1 MKPSVPE
8 SAQGVCNHR
17 PGPRAARQP
26 CGAGVAMPVL
36 AGALA
41 VSCAVPAPEP
51 VAAPARPARFA
62 AVLQP
67 GCLLPPPGLL
77 AQAAVPWA
85 GVSVRVGES
94 GQVLSARL
102 RASTGS
108 PVLDV
113 AMPDAVMKCR
123 FEPAYVVDPSTHAR
137 SMVQDTY
144 NLQASWS
151 VPPHEFGPHRCFT
164 PGYPHAALRAEQEG
178 RVIVMF
184 RKNSATG
191 KIDTLFRQDSAPGRT
206 VRAVSLRAVVEC
218 LAHEE
223 AHAGMPMDQWMS
235 VPYLWKLD

>member
-8 SAQGVCNHR
+8 SASGVCNRR
-17 PGPRAARQP
+17 PGARAARQSR
-26 CGAGVAMPVL
+26 GAGAAIPVL
-36 AGALA
+36 AAAVL
-41 VSCAVPAPEP
+41 VSCAVPAPPAP
-51 VAAPARPARFA
+51 VAAPARFA

-77 AQAAVPWA
+77 AQAAVPWV
-85 GVSVRVGES
+85 GVFVRVGES

-108 PVLDV
+108 PDLDA
-113 AMPDAVMKCR
+113 AMPAAVMKCR

-144 NLQASWS
+144 HLQASWS

-191 KIDTLFRQDSAPGRT
+191 KIDTLFRPDSAPGRM
-206 VRAVSLRAVVEC
+206 VRDVSLRAVVDC

-223 AHAGMPMDQWMS
+223 VHAGMPMDQWMG
-235 VPYLWKLD
+235 VPYLWKLE